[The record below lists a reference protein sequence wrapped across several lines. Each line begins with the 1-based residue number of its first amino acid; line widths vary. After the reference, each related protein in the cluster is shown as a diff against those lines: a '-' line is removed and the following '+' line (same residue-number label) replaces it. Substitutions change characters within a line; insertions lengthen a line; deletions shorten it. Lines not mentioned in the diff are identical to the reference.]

1 MRGKWMKMCI
11 MMFCLCLCFGCSGK
25 EEKQEVL
32 EEAQAVEEEG
42 SKPQK
47 TEETEAQEGA
57 IYVYVCGQVADP
69 GVYELK
75 KSSRLY
81 EALEAAG
88 GMTETAADTYLNQAE
103 SLKDGQKVYVP
114 SKEEAESSPAPAP
127 EGEKDDG
134 KVDLNKASKEELMTL
149 DGIGEARADAI
160 LKYREDGG
168 GFHSA
173 EELKEVEGIK
183 DGIYNKIK
191 DKIKVS

>member
-1 MRGKWMKMCI
+1 MRGKWIEMCI
-11 MMFCLCLCFGCSGK
+11 LMLCLCLCSGCSGK
-25 EEKQEVL
+25 EEKQEIL
-32 EEAQAVEEEG
+32 EEAQTMGEEET
-42 SKPQK
+42 K
-47 TEETEAQEGA
+47 TKQAEMTEKEGDT
-57 IYVYVCGQVADP
+57 IYVYVCGQVVCP

-75 KSSRLY
+75 ESSRLY

-103 SLKDGQKVYVP
+103 SLEDGQKVYVP
-114 SKEEAESSPAPAP
+114 SREEEASLVSVP
-127 EGEKDDG
+127 EGGKEDG
-134 KVDLNKASKEELMTL
+134 KVDLNQASKEELMTL

-168 GFHSA
+168 GFRSA